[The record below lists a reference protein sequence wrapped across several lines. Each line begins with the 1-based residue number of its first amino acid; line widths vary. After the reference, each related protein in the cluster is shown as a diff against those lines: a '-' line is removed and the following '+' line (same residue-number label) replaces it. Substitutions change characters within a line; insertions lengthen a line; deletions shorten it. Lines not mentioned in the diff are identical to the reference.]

1 MRSSQPIVADDRC
14 RSLPTRPRPTPVSRR
29 ARSARS
35 NCRCADGRGPR
46 ATCRSR
52 QQCYTAVI
60 AAARSI
66 AGRAGQRLRTPLPP
80 RVRDHE
86 AHRGVPGDGAFIK
99 TARPWHSART
109 FTWPGAALGFAVLP
123 RPMAVASSSLP
134 SRRILIFRALAFET
148 KEKRSMIAFS
158 MPSSAIRDRFRPCD
172 Q

>member
-1 MRSSQPIVADDRC
+1 MLAQCHDDASRPHEVGHPAAADGRCRSLPMAAADRCRWPLPIVADGRC

-66 AGRAGQRLRTPLPP
+66 AGRASQRLRTPLPP

-99 TARPWHSART
+99 TARPWHSATTTACRWPLWIGAHVDLART
-109 FTWPGAALGFAVLP
+109 AAC
-123 RPMAVASSSLP
+123 AS
-134 SRRILIFRALAFET
+134 
-148 KEKRSMIAFS
+148 
-158 MPSSAIRDRFRPCD
+158 
-172 Q
+172 

>member
-1 MRSSQPIVADDRC
+1 MRSSQPIVADDRCRSSLPIVADGRCRSLPMAVADRCRWPLPIVADGRC

-66 AGRAGQRLRTPLPP
+66 AGRAS
-80 RVRDHE
+80 
-86 AHRGVPGDGAFIK
+86 RGVPGDGAFIK
-99 TARPWHSART
+99 LTLLMTLLMTFQISAADKKRK
-109 FTWPGAALGFAVLP
+109 
-123 RPMAVASSSLP
+123 
-134 SRRILIFRALAFET
+134 RR
-148 KEKRSMIAFS
+148 SVIAFVHAVY
-158 MPSSAIRDRFRPCD
+158 AISDRFRPCLRSVVALV